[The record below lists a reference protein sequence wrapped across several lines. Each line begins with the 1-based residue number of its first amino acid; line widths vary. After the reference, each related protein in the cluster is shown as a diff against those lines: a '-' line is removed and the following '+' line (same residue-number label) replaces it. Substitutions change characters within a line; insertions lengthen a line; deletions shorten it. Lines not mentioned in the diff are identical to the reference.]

1 MARIAVAHWR
11 SCISALRPSSPCG
24 RSMLARMRISPIS
37 TKRSAPIWPVL
48 SGRCRKRK
56 PLHHAPEQDGAQR
69 HAAIAGEAAQDE
81 HGIAEEGEGR
91 IELAGIE
98 IGDVEGEEEAG
109 DGRQRRGDAERLQLI
124 GKDVLA
130 QRRGGILI
138 LPDRPQHPAPGTPLE
153 QAQDDQADEEGDPDR
168 EEQRQLGQ
176 VTQADLVEAV
186 QQPVGDVAPLLVEAD
201 DALIAA
207 GEIGILEGVADDLG
221 EGDGGDGEIVGA
233 QPERGQPDQDA
244 GQRRRSRW
252 PRAWPTRATSRHRS
266 PAFPWHRRRCS

>member
-1 MARIAVAHWR
+1 MARIGVAHWR

-98 IGDVEGEEEAG
+98 IGHVEGEEEAG

-130 QRRGGILI
+130 QRRGGIFI
-138 LPDRPQHPAPGTPLE
+138 LPDRPQHPAPGTALE
-153 QAQDDQADEEGDPDR
+153 QAQGDQADEEGDPDR

-244 GQRRRSRW
+244 GRPRRSRW

-266 PAFPWHRRRCS
+266 PAFPWHRPRCS